1 LAIEVL
7 SQLPI
12 VSKIED
18 LLQDIYTFFCKS
30 PKKHIAFGKLAEI
43 LETKGNKILR

>member
-1 LAIEVL
+1 
-7 SQLPI
+7 LPI

>member
-12 VSKIED
+12 VSK
-18 LLQDIYTFFCKS
+18 
-30 PKKHIAFGKLAEI
+30 KHMVFVKLAEI
-43 LETKGNKILR
+43 LETKGNLILW